1 MRRGEG
7 GITDTLVIQ
16 IAREAIWHVLLLSLP
31 VLGVSL
37 LVGLVIS
44 ILQAT
49 TQVQE
54 QSLTFVPKIFAVF
67 VTLAVLAPWLV
78 KVMLNFTT
86 RLYARL
92 PSILQ

>member
-1 MRRGEG
+1 VAA
-7 GITDTLVIQ
+7 INDTQIIQ
-16 IAREAIWHVLLLSLP
+16 IVRDAIWHVLLLALP

-44 ILQAT
+44 VLQAT

-54 QSLTFVPKIFAVF
+54 QSLTFVPKIIAVF
-67 VTLAVLAPWLV
+67 VTLAVLAPWLI
-78 KVMLNFTT
+78 KTMLNFTT

-92 PSILQ
+92 PTIMQ

>member
-1 MRRGEG
+1 M
-7 GITDTLVIQ
+7 
-16 IAREAIWHVLLLSLP
+16 LLLALP

-44 ILQAT
+44 VLQAT

-54 QSLTFVPKIFAVF
+54 QSLTFVPKIVAVF
-67 VTLAVLAPWLV
+67 VTLAVLAPWLM

-92 PSILQ
+92 PAIMQ

>member
-1 MRRGEG
+1 M
-7 GITDTLVIQ
+7 TDTQIIQ
-16 IAREAIWHVLLLSLP
+16 IARDAIWHVLILSLP

-44 ILQAT
+44 VLQAT

-54 QSLTFVPKIFAVF
+54 QSLTFVPKIIAVF
-67 VTLAVLAPWLV
+67 VTLAVLAPWLI
-78 KVMLNFTT
+78 KIMLNFTT

-92 PSILQ
+92 PSIMQ

>member
-1 MRRGEG
+1 M
-7 GITDTLVIQ
+7 LVL
-16 IAREAIWHVLLLSLP
+16 ALP

-44 ILQAT
+44 VLQAT

-54 QSLTFVPKIFAVF
+54 QSLTFVPKIIAVF
-67 VTLAVLAPWLV
+67 VTLAVLAPWLM
-78 KVMLNFTT
+78 KIMLNFTT

-92 PSILQ
+92 PTIMQ